1 MDQKAFFNLSCGL
14 YILSSKDG
22 ERGVGCIVN
31 TVTQVTSS
39 PAKLMVAVNKE
50 NYTSAAIIAEGAFD
64 AVALTEDAP
73 MELIGQFGFK
83 SSQNTDKFAGVQF
96 AVDSLGI
103 PYVTE
108 HTNAHFACRVVET
121 LDAGTHLLFIGEVVD
136 ADVLCAG
143 PSMSYSY
150 YHKVKKGLTPPKAS
164 SYQPP
169 EQAPAAQPAAPGRW
183 RCSVCGYIYEGDSLP
198 ADYKCPV
205 CGQPASVFQ
214 PVA

>member
-1 MDQKAFFNLSCGL
+1 MDNKAFFNLTCGL
-14 YILSSKDG
+14 YIISSKDG

-50 NYTSAAIIAEGAFD
+50 NYTSAAILAEEAFD
-64 AVALTEDAP
+64 AAALTEDAP

-83 SSQNTDKFAGVQF
+83 TSKDTDKFAGVQHS
-96 AVDSLGI
+96 VDSLGI

-121 LDAGTHLLFIGEVVD
+121 LDAGTHLLFIGEVAE
-136 ADVLCAG
+136 ADVLCAE

-150 YHKVKKGLTPPKAS
+150 YHKVKKGVTPPKAS
-164 SYQPP
+164 SYQAAG
-169 EQAPAAQPAAPGRW
+169 QAPAVPASAPKRW
-183 RCSVCGYIYEGDSLP
+183 RCSVCGYLYEGDPLP

>member
-1 MDQKAFFNLSCGL
+1 MDKKAFFNLSCGL

-22 ERGVGCIVN
+22 GRGVGCIVN

-39 PAKLMVAVNKE
+39 PAKLMVAVNKD
-50 NYTSAAIIAEGAFD
+50 NYTTAAILAEEAFE
-64 AVALTEDAP
+64 AAALTEDAP

-83 SSQNTDKFAGVQF
+83 TSKDTNKFEGVQHSI
-96 AVDSLGI
+96 DSLGL

-136 ADVLCAG
+136 ADVLCTE
-143 PSMSYSY
+143 PSMSYAY
-150 YHKVKKGLTPPKAS
+150 YHQVKKGVTPPKAS
-164 SYQPP
+164 SYQPAEP
-169 EQAPAAQPAAPGRW
+169 APAAQPAAPKRW
-183 RCSVCGYIYEGDSLP
+183 RCSVCGYIYEGDPLP
-198 ADYKCPV
+198 DGFTCPV

-214 PVA
+214 PVD